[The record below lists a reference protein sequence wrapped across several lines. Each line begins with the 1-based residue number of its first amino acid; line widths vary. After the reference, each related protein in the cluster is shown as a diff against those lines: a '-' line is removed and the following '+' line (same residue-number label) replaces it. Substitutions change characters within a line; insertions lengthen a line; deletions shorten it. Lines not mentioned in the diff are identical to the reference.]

1 MIISASFWTL
11 FLVTTGG
18 IKLRR
23 QHWCFLALVLVVV
36 IIRYDH
42 HHHVIMSSCHHV
54 INSLGVLLPNSAGLV
69 NLTKEEQK
77 NLVAQI
83 LTEVPLIDG

>member
-1 MIISASFWTL
+1 MTSPFQHDIHSS
-11 FLVTTGG
+11 LVAGG

-23 QHWCFLALVLVVV
+23 QHWCFLALVLVVL
-36 IIRYDH
+36 II
-42 HHHVIMSSCHHV
+42 C
-54 INSLGVLLPNSAGLV
+54 LGVLLPNTSTLN

-83 LTEVPLIDG
+83 LTEVPLIDGYVPTNQTREIMP

>member
-1 MIISASFWTL
+1 MII
-11 FLVTTGG
+11 
-18 IKLRR
+18 
-23 QHWCFLALVLVVV
+23 
-36 IIRYDH
+36 II
-42 HHHVIMSSCHHV
+42 MLSCHHV

>member
-1 MIISASFWTL
+1 MRQDSAQPGGPAGGQVSNDDDYGDNDNDII
-11 FLVTTGG
+11 
-18 IKLRR
+18 
-23 QHWCFLALVLVVV
+23 
-36 IIRYDH
+36 
-42 HHHVIMSSCHHV
+42 
-54 INSLGVLLPNSAGLV
+54 SLGVLLPNSAGLV

>member
-1 MIISASFWTL
+1 MS
-11 FLVTTGG
+11 LVWSQK
-18 IKLRR
+18 ILLLS
-23 QHWCFLALVLVVV
+23 FLASVNDND
-36 IIRYDH
+36 II
-42 HHHVIMSSCHHV
+42 
-54 INSLGVLLPNSAGLV
+54 SLGVLLPNSAGLV

>member
-1 MIISASFWTL
+1 MIMIIMM
-11 FLVTTGG
+11 
-18 IKLRR
+18 
-23 QHWCFLALVLVVV
+23 
-36 IIRYDH
+36 
-42 HHHVIMSSCHHV
+42 IMMML
-54 INSLGVLLPNSAGLV
+54 NSLGVLLPNSAGLV

>member
-1 MIISASFWTL
+1 MI
-11 FLVTTGG
+11 
-18 IKLRR
+18 
-23 QHWCFLALVLVVV
+23 
-36 IIRYDH
+36 
-42 HHHVIMSSCHHV
+42 
-54 INSLGVLLPNSAGLV
+54 SLGVLLPNSAGLV

>member
-1 MIISASFWTL
+1 MLIFCSNIP
-11 FLVTTGG
+11 GG

-36 IIRYDH
+36 II
-42 HHHVIMSSCHHV
+42 C
-54 INSLGVLLPNSAGLV
+54 LGVLLPNTTITA

>member
-1 MIISASFWTL
+1 MLSSLGACYCYNQVIIIIMIMIMIMIIF
-11 FLVTTGG
+11 
-18 IKLRR
+18 
-23 QHWCFLALVLVVV
+23 
-36 IIRYDH
+36 
-42 HHHVIMSSCHHV
+42 
-54 INSLGVLLPNSAGLV
+54 NSLGVLLPNSAGLV

>member
-1 MIISASFWTL
+1 MLSSLGACYCYN
-11 FLVTTGG
+11 
-18 IKLRR
+18 
-23 QHWCFLALVLVVV
+23 QV
-36 IIRYDH
+36 IIILMMM
-42 HHHVIMSSCHHV
+42 IMM
-54 INSLGVLLPNSAGLV
+54 IMIMMMFNSLGVLLPNSAGLV

>member
-1 MIISASFWTL
+1 MTIMIMM
-11 FLVTTGG
+11 
-18 IKLRR
+18 
-23 QHWCFLALVLVVV
+23 
-36 IIRYDH
+36 
-42 HHHVIMSSCHHV
+42 IMIMMM

>member
-1 MIISASFWTL
+1 MFKFCVDCCNNID
-11 FLVTTGG
+11 VTTEDPQYNVLYSGG

-23 QHWCFLALVLVVV
+23 QHWCFLALVLVVL
-36 IIRYDH
+36 II
-42 HHHVIMSSCHHV
+42 C
-54 INSLGVLLPNSAGLV
+54 LGVLLPNSAAIV
-69 NLTKEEQK
+69 NLSKEEQK

>member
-1 MIISASFWTL
+1 MLSSLGACYCYNQVTIIIMMMMMIM
-11 FLVTTGG
+11 
-18 IKLRR
+18 
-23 QHWCFLALVLVVV
+23 
-36 IIRYDH
+36 
-42 HHHVIMSSCHHV
+42 IM
-54 INSLGVLLPNSAGLV
+54 IMMIFNSLGVLLPNSAGLV

>member
-1 MIISASFWTL
+1 MYS
-11 FLVTTGG
+11 GG

-23 QHWCFLALVLVVV
+23 QHWCFLALVLVVL
-36 IIRYDH
+36 II
-42 HHHVIMSSCHHV
+42 C
-54 INSLGVLLPNSAGLV
+54 LGVLLPNSAAIV
-69 NLTKEEQK
+69 NLSKEEQK